1 MPNPDN
7 AIFLCYR
14 RDDANPAAY
23 GIYERL
29 KVAFGERGVFLD
41 HYGFRGGEDW
51 RVKTKPVLEQA
62 RAVVVII
69 QQGLDNNRQEPVP
82 RR

>member
-14 RDDANPAAY
+14 RDDSNPAAY

-29 KVAFGERGVFLD
+29 KSLR
-41 HYGFRGGEDW
+41 
-51 RVKTKPVLEQA
+51 
-62 RAVVVII
+62 
-69 QQGLDNNRQEPVP
+69 
-82 RR
+82 

>member
-14 RDDANPAAY
+14 RDDSNPAAY

-41 HYGFRGGEDW
+41 HYGFRGGEAESLA
-51 RVKTKPVLEQA
+51 PILEIFQSLEQTTDDG
-62 RAVVVII
+62 RTK
-69 QQGLDNNRQEPVP
+69 
-82 RR
+82 